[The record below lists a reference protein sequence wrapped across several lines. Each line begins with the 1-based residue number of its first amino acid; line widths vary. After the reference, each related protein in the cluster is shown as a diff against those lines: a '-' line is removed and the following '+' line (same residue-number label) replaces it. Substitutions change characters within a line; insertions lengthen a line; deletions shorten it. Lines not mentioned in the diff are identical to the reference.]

1 MVLLGKFVKGKK
13 PVTGEQKRK
22 IIKMKH
28 KEKSMDELDEEQ
40 KTMKMKRDEL
50 KEKQMEEQKIAH
62 FNRLKI
68 LTHWRKVMRLA
79 KTEALKKEIKFFQ
92 QNHDREVDA
101 KDAII
106 FMLDRYF
113 FL

>member
-1 MVLLGKFVKGKK
+1 MVLLGKYVKGKK
-13 PVTGEQKRK
+13 EVSGEQKRK
-22 IIKMKH
+22 IVKIRH
-28 KEKSMDELDEEQ
+28 KEKGMEELDNEQ
-40 KTMKMKRDEL
+40 KVMKMKRDEL
-50 KEKQMEEQKIAH
+50 KDKAVDEQKIAH

-79 KTEALKKEIKFFQ
+79 KTEALKKEIKFYQ

-106 FMLDRYF
+106 FMLDR
-113 FL
+113 